1 MMNMGACCE
10 EIKMLRFNPF
20 VHFACKQLT
29 KKRTNVRCNDKRRRL
44 YAGYLTC
51 QVSGV

>member
-29 KKRTNVRCNDKRRRL
+29 KKEPMCAAMTNGGD
-44 YAGYLTC
+44 YTPDT
-51 QVSGV
+51 